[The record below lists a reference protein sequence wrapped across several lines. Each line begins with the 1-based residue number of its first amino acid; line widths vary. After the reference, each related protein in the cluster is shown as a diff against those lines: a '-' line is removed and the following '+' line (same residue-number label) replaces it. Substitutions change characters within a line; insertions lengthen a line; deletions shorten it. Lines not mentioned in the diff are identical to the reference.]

1 MKSLWKQNNKGM
13 SLVEVIIS
21 VAIVSIILTVI
32 FSFMVTGSRIF
43 TSSTTEVQ
51 MQQDAQLVLN
61 NIENRILDAQLGAYY
76 EQDDDANPTF
86 AKLTILNEGTR
97 EYIFWVGGT
106 ENKIYYD
113 ADTVDITD
121 LNSIVEKNQT
131 DLTNS
136 GTKEMLAESVERFF
150 VEFKETKIE
159 DTDVPK
165 PKAYVAL
172 GMSKKDK
179 NGTDRG
185 IESTKTVSF
194 RNNIS
199 TEVTSEK
206 QLYVDARKELVS
218 ATNISVT
225 PNSFTMVVPSE
236 DTPNTYQFN
245 ARVTGIGNP
254 SQVVTWE
261 VVGSPAGV
269 TINEAGVVSVTKNA
283 TEESVTIVAKGI
295 DNTEG
300 TASIKLQKIGDVTV
314 TVNTSDVYA
323 GTFIKLNPGIDG
335 TNIAEESKKFTY
347 QVIEGNPT
355 DIVVYSEDN
364 GLIYLNPSSQGKSY
378 KVRVISKYDT
388 TKYTDVTIDVEDTS
402 IVDSGSGTADAVRG
416 ASTDIV
422 TSLTLVNLAENE
434 LNVSWKIT
442 DDDGLGGKVSINSKG
457 EFTVAKDVNY
467 EKSYDVEVM
476 ATVSA
481 GRLQNSVTKLITVH
495 IPKVSLS
502 FASEAGGTIQKN
514 STETFGLK
522 ATGLVLA
529 PEDVYVST
537 NPALSNC
544 IVYPTKDGVQVSVG
558 GGNKATEF
566 DLIATLKNTNTS
578 TSKHITIQQ

>member
-21 VAIVSIILTVI
+21 VAIVSIILTVV

-76 EQDDDANPTF
+76 EQDNATNPTF

-97 EYIFWVGGT
+97 EYIFWVGT

-113 ADTVDITD
+113 SDTVNTAD
-121 LNSIVEKNQT
+121 LDSIVAKNQT
-131 DLTNS
+131 DLTGS

-150 VEFKETKIE
+150 VEFKETKVE
-159 DTDVPK
+159 ETDVPK

-172 GMSKKDK
+172 KMSEKDK

-199 TEVTSEK
+199 TDVTSEK
-206 QLYVDARKELVS
+206 KLYTDARKELVS
-218 ATNISVT
+218 ATSVAVT
-225 PNSFTMVVPSE
+225 PNQYTMVVPSG
-236 DTPNTYQFN
+236 DTPNTYKFN

-388 TKYTDVTIDVEDTS
+388 TKYTDVTIDVKDTS

-416 ASTDIV
+416 ASTEIV

-434 LNVSWKIT
+434 LNVAWKIT

-502 FASEAGGTIQKN
+502 FTSEADGTIQKN
-514 STETFGLK
+514 STETFGLQ

-558 GGNKATEF
+558 GGNKAAEF

-578 TSKHITIQQ
+578 TSKHIKIQQ

>member
-1 MKSLWKQNNKGM
+1 MIEPS
-13 SLVEVIIS
+13 
-21 VAIVSIILTVI
+21 
-32 FSFMVTGSRIF
+32 SRRI
-43 TSSTTEVQ
+43 TSYTE
-51 MQQDAQLVLN
+51 AT
-61 NIENRILDAQLGAYY
+61 
-76 EQDDDANPTF
+76 PF
-86 AKLTILNEGTR
+86 ALAATMR
-97 EYIFWVGGT
+97 FP
-106 ENKIYYD
+106 
-113 ADTVDITD
+113 
-121 LNSIVEKNQT
+121 
-131 DLTNS
+131 S
-136 GTKEMLAESVERFF
+136 G
-150 VEFKETKIE
+150 
-159 DTDVPK
+159 
-165 PKAYVAL
+165 
-172 GMSKKDK
+172 
-179 NGTDRG
+179 
-185 IESTKTVSF
+185 
-194 RNNIS
+194 
-199 TEVTSEK
+199 
-206 QLYVDARKELVS
+206 
-218 ATNISVT
+218 
-225 PNSFTMVVPSE
+225 

-388 TKYTDVTIDVEDTS
+388 TKYTDVTIDVKDTS
-402 IVDSGSGTADAVRG
+402 IVDSGSGTANAVRG
-416 ASTDIV
+416 ASTKIV

-457 EFTVAKDVNY
+457 EFTVSKDVNY
-467 EKSYDVEVM
+467 EKSYNVEVM

-481 GRLQNSVTKLITVH
+481 GRLQNSVTKLITVR

-514 STETFGLK
+514 STKTFGLN

-578 TSKHITIQQ
+578 TSKKITIQ